1 MTTPPPILLTNE
13 VLAKFD
19 FGDLFNHM
27 IKISKNSQLPTCKE
41 LQSMFKTLCIQK
53 KSLNNLT
60 NLMTTP
66 PPILLTNKVLAKF
79 DFGDL
84 LNHMKF

>member
-27 IKISKNSQLPTCKE
+27 IKIFSNSQLPA
-41 LQSMFKTLCIQK
+41 IQK
-53 KSLNNLT
+53 KNLKNQTNSL
-60 NLMTTP
+60 TTP
-66 PPILLTNKVLAKF
+66 PPILLTDKVSAKF

-84 LNHMKF
+84 LNHMKS